1 MVEIGQI
8 DEDGHFEINELLRDL
23 KQDPIT
29 AKPKVVAPKLVAP
42 KLVPTPIRK
51 AK

>member
-1 MVEIGQI
+1 
-8 DEDGHFEINELLRDL
+8 LLRDL

-29 AKPKVVAPKLVAP
+29 AKPKVVAPKLV
-42 KLVPTPIRK
+42 PTPIRK